1 MHGKNNLM
9 LDFHHYSVEQARSA
23 LEAYLQL
30 SLDMGLEQ
38 LRIVTG
44 RGNHVNARGER
55 GTLFH
60 DLPVYLEQS
69 IYKNRVLRCEEREG
83 HYVLYLKTRGASA
96 GFDTEA
102 KRRREAFF
110 LTQLEMIKQEAAK
123 DNPVFITLYAELIEK
138 GECGLTQDFPLVAN
152 LYLRAANLGF
162 SAAMHEYGRC
172 CLHGVG
178 VKQSDPLAVEWVEK
192 SHLAGNIGS
201 TVSLARWKYEG
212 LKNYPADKAEGL
224 RLYHQAIDGGSTDA
238 MRFIATLYREQK
250 RFTDSFVLYK
260 KAADLG
266 DPLAQF
272 NTAIAYAR
280 GIGVTKDAKEEMRY
294 LDLASRGGDPDA
306 ECHLGAKLYFG
317 ARAPDLKEYGLKLLM
332 NAADQGCSQACH
344 MLGVIRDSKEDT
356 RYFERS
362 VRLGNIVDQLRIEA
376 LKTGSNEPLNIDR
389 FRYEDVIPIFKRLE
403 DNALILLEPESK
415 FVIFDLVLMQGDSD
429 NKRKA
434 FRLIDSMAEDGCLL
448 SIRRK
453 IYFYQRGDGLLGI
466 KKSIEKVL
474 ELLKLC
480 IKGDDAIA
488 LVMQAKLHL
497 GGRGC
502 IKSAE
507 LALQLLQLAAK
518 MHYPPAFYHM
528 GELYEKKL
536 VANASHAKAFQSYS
550 LALKLEAEPGR
561 IAKFKFGP
569 IDGYEIISGLAKEGM
584 ARTAPAPKVKEESS
598 PLPRKWPIQQQQLP
612 QELVWEQRPLQNAPG
627 GHCVDKT
634 VSQNVVSPKETAPP
648 LLRDIEEVQ
657 NSNTTNQYSFF
668 SSSSVA
674 LAVGAIATFA
684 VAFMAAK

>member
-1 MHGKNNLM
+1 MHGKSNLM
-9 LDFHHYSVEQARSA
+9 LDFHHYSVDQARAA
-23 LEAYLQL
+23 LESYLQL
-30 SLDMGLEQ
+30 SLDMGVEQ

-44 RGNHVNARGER
+44 HGNHVNARGER

-69 IYKNRVLRCEEREG
+69 IYKNRVLRCEGRKG

-96 GFDTEA
+96 KYEA
-102 KRRREAFF
+102 EARGRREAYFMA
-110 LTQLEMIKQEAAK
+110 QLEKIKAEAAK
-123 DNPVFITLYAELIEK
+123 DNPTFLTLYAELIEK
-138 GECGLTQDFPLVAN
+138 GECGLAQDFPLVAN

-162 SAAMHEYGRC
+162 APAMHEYGRC

-250 RFTDSFVLYK
+250 RFIDSFHLYK

-266 DPLAQF
+266 DPVAQF

-280 GIGVTKDAKEEMRY
+280 GLGVAKDIKEEVRY

-306 ECHLGAKLYFG
+306 ECQLGAKLYFG
-317 ARAPDLKEYGLKLLM
+317 SKAPDLKEYGLELLI
-332 NAADQGCSQACH
+332 NAADQGSSQACH
-344 MLGVIRDSKEDT
+344 LLGMSRDSKEDT
-356 RYFERS
+356 RYLERS
-362 VRLGNIVDQLRIEA
+362 VRLGNIVDQLRINA
-376 LKTGSNEPLNIDR
+376 LKTGRNEPLNIDI

-415 FVIFDLVLMQGDSD
+415 FVIFDLVLMQGDAD

-434 FRLIDSMAEDGCLL
+434 FRLIDSMAEEGCPL

-453 IYFYQRGDGLLGI
+453 IYFYQRGDGLLGV
-466 KKSIEKVL
+466 KKDSKIVI

-480 IKGDDAIA
+480 IKCDDAIA

-497 GGRGC
+497 IGQGC
-502 IKSAE
+502 IKSPE
-507 LALQLLQLAAK
+507 VALQLLQLAAK
-518 MHYPPAFYHM
+518 KHYPPAFYYM
-528 GELYEKKL
+528 GLLYEKKL
-536 VANASHAKAFQSYS
+536 IPNSSQEKAFQSYS

-561 IAKFKFGP
+561 VAKFKFGP
-569 IDGYEIISGLAKEGM
+569 IDGYEMISGLANEGV
-584 ARTAPAPKVKEESS
+584 ARTAPMDKVESPPVRRKSPIEQPQFPQAPMREEG
-598 PLPRKWPIQQQQLP
+598 
-612 QELVWEQRPLQNAPG
+612 PLQDTPDG
-627 GHCVDKT
+627 ERVDKT
-634 VSQNVVSPKETAPP
+634 ISQNVASQKATAPS
-648 LLRDIEEVQ
+648 LVRDIEELQ
-657 NSNTTNQYSFF
+657 NSNATNQYSFF
-668 SSSSVA
+668 SGRNVA
-674 LAVGAIATFA
+674 FAVGAIATMA